1 MVCSRPLGS
10 VSWTRSPTV
19 SSPRRR
25 AGPSGTSAGAASEEG
40 GGVTVEESTKSSGER
55 GAPGRTRP
63 GGLLCEA
70 PAAAL
75 ARLGGLDLAVLRR
88 RRGDQRGEE
97 LGGGRRDGVD
107 GPVEGL
113 LVRLRRA

>member
-19 SSPRRR
+19 SGPRRR

-55 GAPGRTRP
+55 GAPGRTRS

-75 ARLGGLDLAVLRR
+75 AQRAEVAAHVTSEIGRAT
-88 RRGDQRGEE
+88 RRGRFVTGA
-97 LGGGRRDGVD
+97 GGGALNER
-107 GPVEGL
+107 E
-113 LVRLRRA
+113 AQ